1 VGRSGYFLPA
11 FPSTKFF
18 IGGERGPLVDEGG
31 HGLMSEGESGWHK
44 VTCQPASWDVGG
56 CMADWV
62 SAKTPY
68 YNPLE

>member
-1 VGRSGYFLPA
+1 
-11 FPSTKFF
+11 
-18 IGGERGPLVDEGG
+18 
-31 HGLMSEGESGWHK
+31 MSEGESGWHK

-68 YNPLE
+68 YNPLENPSGELHGFFI